1 MTTCSLTEAGRVTSV
16 ARAVTCALTCAV
28 ACLAGLPAVAHA
40 ALGDTA
46 PAAEAASPPAHS
58 VAGGEAR
65 MASYTDGAGT
75 TVNVYIDARSR
86 RIFAYTW
93 QGPTAPNLDTLLGQY
108 AAVWHSGA
116 AALHAAG
123 GDELHAARVE
133 TPSVIV
139 ETGGHMRGYVGRA
152 WLPGAL
158 PVGITERTL
167 Q

>member
-1 MTTCSLTEAGRVTSV
+1 
-16 ARAVTCALTCAV
+16 
-28 ACLAGLPAVAHA
+28 
-40 ALGDTA
+40 
-46 PAAEAASPPAHS
+46 
-58 VAGGEAR
+58 
-65 MASYTDGAGT
+65 
-75 TVNVYIDARSR
+75 
-86 RIFAYTW
+86 
-93 QGPTAPNLDTLLGQY
+93 
-108 AAVWHSGA
+108 
-116 AALHAAG
+116 LHAAG

>member
-1 MTTCSLTEAGRVTSV
+1 MTICSLNQAGRAAAAACV
-16 ARAVTCALTCAV
+16 V
-28 ACLAGLPAVAHA
+28 ACLAALPGAARA
-40 ALGDTA
+40 ALGD
-46 PAAEAASPPAHS
+46 PASAADIAASASHS
-58 VAGGEAR
+58 VASGAAR
-65 MASYTDGAGT
+65 VASHADAAGT

-93 QGPTAPNLDTLLGQY
+93 QGPTPPDLDALLGQY
-108 AAVWHSGA
+108 AAAWHSGA

-139 ETGGHMRGYVGRA
+139 ETGGPMRGYIGRA

-158 PVGITERTL
+158 PAGMTEGAL
-167 Q
+167 E